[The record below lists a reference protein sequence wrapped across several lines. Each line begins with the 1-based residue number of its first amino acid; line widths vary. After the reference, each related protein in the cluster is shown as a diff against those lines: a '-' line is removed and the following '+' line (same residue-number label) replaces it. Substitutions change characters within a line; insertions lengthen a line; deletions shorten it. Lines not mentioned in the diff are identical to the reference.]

1 MIRKL
6 IHSLAV
12 VPFGA
17 AAFLASCSDDANDP
31 IAALSEYSSD
41 SETVLSSSDTDDS
54 SSESLSSNSK
64 SKGSSSAKASSSS
77 AKAPS
82 SSANAQSSSTKESSA
97 STQGSSASATL
108 SSTSQS
114 SNSNASSSTTVNSS
128 SANNPSSST
137 ATSSSTNATPSSSA
151 VANSTGSNGNSS
163 VFEPIA
169 HSSSSYS
176 KLRNEPEDERH
187 KIYRILYPVENGTLD
202 TGYFDQGGC
211 NIQSDGS
218 FTCRQSSCI
227 EYVGGYISFHSEG
240 MFPNDGDE
248 RHAQYFRGSTD
259 ETRLIEINLGDSALT
274 SYIPYADIPEF
285 DVDDIKNKLSTL
297 PAATCTT
304 LIQFVSNYKMS
315 ASGLPEGFVLHLDAN
330 FALMPLERVTEPYSM
345 VFPKEELDTVK
356 ANIST
361 NENRIAHG
369 YTLFNEI
376 QYSKE
381 PTFSKSSIEYNTYVS
396 DQGCGV
402 VAQTYNPMPSGAAG
416 KCLGW
421 IIPERARDF
430 SVRLINTSD
439 KAPSSFTWKLTYMD
453 QFGRGGTIDITTQL
467 K

>member
-1 MIRKL
+1 MKNKFLHRLPATI
-6 IHSLAV
+6 AFTV
-12 VPFGA
+12 
-17 AAFLASCSDDANDP
+17 AFLAGCSDNTSDALNASNEP
-31 IAALSEYSSD
+31 SSD
-41 SETVLSSSDTDDS
+41 SEAVLSSEAEDS
-54 SSESLSSNSK
+54 SSSVQESSSSDASSSK
-64 SKGSSSAKASSSS
+64 VSSSAESSSSSETAASSSS
-77 AKAPS
+77 ATTS
-82 SSANAQSSSTKESSA
+82 SSAN
-97 STQGSSASATL
+97 
-108 SSTSQS
+108 
-114 SNSNASSSTTVNSS
+114 V
-128 SANNPSSST
+128 
-137 ATSSSTNATPSSSA
+137 TPSSSA
-151 VANSTGSNGNSS
+151 TSSSSS
-163 VFEPIA
+163 VTPMSSSSETSASSSATTSSSANVTPSSSATSSATDPSISEPIA
-169 HSSSSYS
+169 RSSSSYS

-227 EYVGGYISFHSEG
+227 EYVGGYINFHSEG
-240 MFPNDGDE
+240 MFPGDGSE
-248 RHAQYFRGSTD
+248 IHAQYFRGSTD

-285 DVDDIKNKLSTL
+285 DVDGIKAKLATL

-304 LIQFVSNYKMS
+304 LVQFVSNYKMS

-330 FALMPLERVTEPYSM
+330 FALMPSERVTEPYSM

-361 NENRIAHG
+361 NENRLAHG

-396 DQGCGV
+396 NQGCGI

-439 KAPSSFTWKLTYMD
+439 KAPASFTWKLTYMD

-467 K
+467 R

>member
-1 MIRKL
+1 MIRKFFF
-6 IHSLAV
+6 SLVV

-17 AAFLASCSDDANDP
+17 SAFLASCSDNTNDSF
-31 IAALSEYSSD
+31 AALSEYSSD
-41 SETVLSSSDTDDS
+41 SETVLSSSDTDSGSEALS
-54 SSESLSSNSK
+54 SSTESK
-64 SKGSSSAKASSSS
+64 ESSSAKATSSS

-82 SSANAQSSSTKESSA
+82 SSTNVQSSSAKAQSSSAKD
-97 STQGSSASATL
+97 SSASA
-108 SSTSQS
+108 QG
-114 SNSNASSSTTVNSS
+114 SSSSATTTVNSS

-151 VANSTGSNGNSS
+151 VANSAGSNGNSS

-187 KIYRILYPVENGTLD
+187 KIYRMLYPVENGTLD

-211 NIQSDGS
+211 NIQNDGS

-259 ETRLIEINLGDSALT
+259 ETRLIDINLGDSALT

-285 DVDDIKNKLSTL
+285 DVDGIKAKLATL

-304 LIQFVSNYKMS
+304 LVQFVSNYKMS

-330 FALMPLERVTEPYSM
+330 FALMPSERVTEPYSM

-361 NENRIAHG
+361 NENRLAHG

-396 DQGCGV
+396 NQGCGI

-439 KAPSSFTWKLTYMD
+439 KAPASFTWKLTYMD

-467 K
+467 R

>member
-1 MIRKL
+1 MIRKFFF
-6 IHSLAV
+6 SLVV

-17 AAFLASCSDDANDP
+17 SAFLASCSDNASDSF
-31 IAALSEYSSD
+31 AALSEYSSD
-41 SETVLSSSDTDDS
+41 SETVLSSSDTDS
-54 SSESLSSNSK
+54 GSEALSSNTESK
-64 SKGSSSAKASSSS
+64 ESSSAKATSSST
-77 AKAPS
+77 KTPS
-82 SSANAQSSSTKESSA
+82 SSANVQSSSATATSA
-97 STQGSSASATL
+97 STQGSSSSATL
-108 SSTSQS
+108 SSANQS
-114 SNSNASSSTTVNSS
+114 SNSSASSSTTVNSS
-128 SANNPSSST
+128 TANNPSSST

-163 VFEPIA
+163 MFEPIA
-169 HSSSSYS
+169 RSSSSYS

-187 KIYRILYPVENGTLD
+187 KIYRMLYPVENGTLD

-211 NIQSDGS
+211 NIQNDGS

-285 DVDDIKNKLSTL
+285 DVDDIKAKLATL

-304 LIQFVSNYKMS
+304 LVQFVSNYKMS

-330 FALMPLERVTEPYSM
+330 FELMPLERVTEPYSM
-345 VFPKEELDTVK
+345 VFPKDELDTVK

-361 NENRIAHG
+361 NENRLAHG

-396 DQGCGV
+396 NQGCGI

-421 IIPERARDF
+421 IIPERAKDF

>member
-1 MIRKL
+1 MIRKFFF
-6 IHSLAV
+6 SLVV

-17 AAFLASCSDDANDP
+17 SAFLASCSDNANDSF
-31 IAALSEYSSD
+31 AALSEYSSD
-41 SETVLSSSDTDDS
+41 SETVLSSSDSDSGSEALS
-54 SSESLSSNSK
+54 SSTESK
-64 SKGSSSAKASSSS
+64 ESSSAKATSSS

-82 SSANAQSSSTKESSA
+82 SSTNVQSSSAKAQSSSAKD
-97 STQGSSASATL
+97 SSASA
-108 SSTSQS
+108 QG
-114 SNSNASSSTTVNSS
+114 SSSSAATTVNSS

-137 ATSSSTNATPSSSA
+137 TSSSSTNATPSSSA
-151 VANSTGSNGNSS
+151 VANSAGSNGNSS
-163 VFEPIA
+163 VFEPIT

-187 KIYRILYPVENGTLD
+187 KIYRMLYPVENGTLD

-211 NIQSDGS
+211 NIQNDGS

-285 DVDDIKNKLSTL
+285 DVDDIKAKLATL

-304 LIQFVSNYKMS
+304 LVQFVSNYKMS

-330 FALMPLERVTEPYSM
+330 FELMPLERVTEPYSM
-345 VFPKEELDTVK
+345 IFPKEELDTVK

-361 NENRIAHG
+361 NENRLAHG
-369 YTLFNEI
+369 YTLFNELR
-376 QYSKE
+376 YAKE
-381 PTFSKSSIEYNTYVS
+381 SLYSKSSIEYNTYVS
-396 DQGCGV
+396 DQGCGI

-416 KCLGW
+416 KCQGW
-421 IIPERARDF
+421 IIPESARIF

-439 KAPSSFTWKLTYMD
+439 KTPASLTWKLTYMD
-453 QFGRGGTIDITTQL
+453 QFGRGDTIDITTQL
-467 K
+467 R

>member
-1 MIRKL
+1 M
-6 IHSLAV
+6 S
-12 VPFGA
+12 
-17 AAFLASCSDDANDP
+17 
-31 IAALSEYSSD
+31 
-41 SETVLSSSDTDDS
+41 S
-54 SSESLSSNSK
+54 SSETSV
-64 SKGSSSAKASSSS
+64 SSSATSS
-77 AKAPS
+77 ATDPS
-82 SSANAQSSSTKESSA
+82 IS
-97 STQGSSASATL
+97 
-108 SSTSQS
+108 
-114 SNSNASSSTTVNSS
+114 
-128 SANNPSSST
+128 
-137 ATSSSTNATPSSSA
+137 
-151 VANSTGSNGNSS
+151 
-163 VFEPIA
+163 EPIA
-169 HSSSSYS
+169 RSSSSYS

-361 NENRIAHG
+361 NENRLAHG

-439 KAPSSFTWKLTYMD
+439 KAPASFTWKLTYMD